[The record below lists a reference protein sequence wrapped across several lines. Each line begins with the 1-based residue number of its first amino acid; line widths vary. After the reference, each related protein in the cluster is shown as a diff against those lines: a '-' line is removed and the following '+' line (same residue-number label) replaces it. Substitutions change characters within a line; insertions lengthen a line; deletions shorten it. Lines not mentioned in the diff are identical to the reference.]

1 MTLRERPSQQASHMQ
16 ETFLCTGTEAIK
28 STKPVAHP
36 VPNPRRNAKHGC
48 LERQSEEISGEK
60 SKKSR
65 CNTSQVGRQ
74 KFGGGLP
81 HVVEGKRV
89 WMVRVIEQEG
99 RNWAFQLF

>member
-1 MTLRERPSQQASHMQ
+1 MTPRERPSQQASHMR

-60 SKKSR
+60 SKNKSR
-65 CNTSQVGRQ
+65 CNTSQVERQ
-74 KFGGGLP
+74 SLRRRATACRRG
-81 HVVEGKRV
+81 
-89 WMVRVIEQEG
+89 QEG
-99 RNWAFQLF
+99 MDGSVYREKG